1 MFAKALANGGTG
13 DMETAITAAETSLK
27 AIFERP

>member
-1 MFAKALANGGTG
+1 LANGGTG
-13 DMETAITAAETSLK
+13 DIEAAISAAETSLK